1 MSDRNGQDNNIDE
14 LLKRLN
20 KMYGADPAGGKPS
33 EKKQK
38 ETGSG
43 EMDPELRRMLEQA
56 ITDGTPETKQAPVSA
71 PGGISEA
78 PEDEPAGTP
87 ENQPAARAEQAI
99 RADILKQLGEAGG
112 ADTDSIKA
120 SGAENPAN
128 AEFLTAAEKPVDAE
142 ESARAEGSA
151 KARGLVGTEFPAETE
166 MPGNAEVSAEMGEPV
181 EKEAP
186 VEPEEPVESGGN
198 SRRNGSACDCRSTHR
213 NGNARG
219 YRLPRGVRRGNCRRG
234 CRPRFGRCNALRR
247 IRRSGGITRRTWRG
261 ASGGARRKQRRN
273 AHRTGKDFA

>member
-33 EKKQK
+33 EKKSK

-78 PEDEPAGTP
+78 PEDEPAGMP
-87 ENQPAARAEQAI
+87 EAPKNQPAARAEQAI

-112 ADTDSIKA
+112 ADADSIKA
-120 SGAENPAN
+120 SGAENPAD
-128 AEFLTAAEKPVDAE
+128 AEPLTAAEKPVDAE

-151 KARGLVGTEFPAETE
+151 KVRGLV
-166 MPGNAEVSAEMGEPV
+166 
-181 EKEAP
+181 
-186 VEPEEPVESGGN
+186 
-198 SRRNGSACDCRSTHR
+198 
-213 NGNARG
+213 
-219 YRLPRGVRRGNCRRG
+219 
-234 CRPRFGRCNALRR
+234 
-247 IRRSGGITRRTWRG
+247 
-261 ASGGARRKQRRN
+261 
-273 AHRTGKDFA
+273 

>member
-78 PEDEPAGTP
+78 PEDEPAGMP
-87 ENQPAARAEQAI
+87 EAPKNQPAARSGASDPCGHPETA
-99 RADILKQLGEAGG
+99 RRSRG
-112 ADTDSIKA
+112 ADADSIKA
-120 SGAENPAN
+120 SGAENPAD
-128 AEFLTAAEKPVDAE
+128 AESLTAAEKPVDAE

-151 KARGLVGTEFPAETE
+151 KVRDLSE
-166 MPGNAEVSAEMGEPV
+166 
-181 EKEAP
+181 
-186 VEPEEPVESGGN
+186 
-198 SRRNGSACDCRSTHR
+198 RSS
-213 NGNARG
+213 
-219 YRLPRGVRRGNCRRG
+219 P
-234 CRPRFGRCNALRR
+234 
-247 IRRSGGITRRTWRG
+247 
-261 ASGGARRKQRRN
+261 RKQKCPGMRKYPQKWENRWK
-273 AHRTGKDFA
+273 RKLRWSRKSR